1 MLFEMECD
9 AFATKVDGVLVPR
22 GKITFYE
29 GLNTILGDKQAQ
41 NSIGKSTFLL
51 IVDFCFGGDDYK
63 KNNAKTKVGNHTIK
77 CEVDPAAPYWLSPA
91 VSAEPP
97 PEPDLHVSAYPAP
110 SAITI
115 TVLGQV

>member
-1 MLFEMECD
+1 MELKNKIPAPVGD
-9 AFATKVDGVLVPR
+9 VQKVARALLSW
-22 GKITFYE
+22 
-29 GLNTILGDKQAQ
+29 LN
-41 NSIGKSTFLL
+41 
-51 IVDFCFGGDDYK
+51 
-63 KNNAKTKVGNHTIK
+63 
-77 CEVDPAAPYWLSPA
+77 EVDPAAPYWLSPA